1 MNQGQEREKERDR
14 EHKKKKAKERSKE
27 RKDGRKDKGQN
38 QREGEGEGRRGPS
51 SSEGVSPWHLGGL
64 GTKKVSTLNQQP
76 WSSCLCPDESG
87 DPSFRRTMGRGVPVY
102 ISHWV
107 SFLKPCVPHP
117 WEGSPALPGRT
128 QLDH

>member
-14 EHKKKKAKERSKE
+14 EHERKKAKERSKE
-27 RKDGRKDKGQN
+27 RKDGRKDKGQKP
-38 QREGEGEGRRGPS
+38 EGRRRGRA
-51 SSEGVSPWHLGGL
+51 EGTKQFRRCIPLALGGL
-64 GTKKVSTLNQQP
+64 GTKKVSILNQQP

-87 DPSFRRTMGRGVPVY
+87 DPSFRTMGLGVPVY

-117 WEGSPALPGRT
+117 WEGSPDLPGRT